1 MIYNIGNLT
10 FQSKKQCLDYTR
22 DFIRNLGVCV
32 LDSKSNDF
40 EFFINLLKNHEDF
53 QDHLDDIEKI
63 KISNNYLNVGSYHT
77 ELIRKNG
84 DIKSF
89 SWNHCCKFKP
99 RSCKENL
106 TNALRSSIQEQV
118 IDYKNKNQLICCIC
132 NIQNLSKSKYHTDHK
147 TIPFRDIVANFLNL
161 DITKQLCIPS
171 QLSKDGYFTVFRK
184 EDDDFERRW
193 KEYHLL
199 NSDFQILCDKCN
211 LKKH

>member
-32 LDSKSNDF
+32 LDKPIDLRDSKSNDF
-40 EFFINLLKNHEDF
+40 DFFINLLKNHEDF

-84 DIKSF
+84 EIKSF
-89 SWNHCCKFKP
+89 SWNHCCKFKS
-99 RSCKENL
+99 RSYQENL

-118 IDYKNKNQLICCIC
+118 MDYKNKNQLICCIC
-132 NIQNLSKSKYHTDHK
+132 KIQNLSKSNYHTDHK
-147 TIPFRDIVANFLNL
+147 TIPFRNIVSNFL
-161 DITKQLCIPS
+161 TEQRSMSEGYIPS
-171 QLSKDGYFTVFRK
+171 EFSNDGYFTVFRK
-184 EDDDFERRW
+184 EDYDFE
-193 KEYHLL
+193 
-199 NSDFQILCDKCN
+199 
-211 LKKH
+211 